1 MMTYIAGKYKVNP
14 HQFNKEKFFRITS
27 YLSKS
32 KFNFTDYLSKT
43 DLH

>member
-1 MMTYIAGKYKVNP
+1 MTYIARKYKVNP
-14 HQFNKEKFFRITS
+14 YQFNKEKFFRVTR

-32 KFNFTDYLSKT
+32 KFSFTDYLSKT